1 MYFNIIQDHGTI
13 NSTKENK
20 ENKKRQVKASCWN
33 KRDNTS
39 IEERRR
45 THMIKAIS
53 EFLSAYYGEFAHR
66 EAKWKEY
73 GKN

>member
-1 MYFNIIQDHGTI
+1 
-13 NSTKENK
+13 
-20 ENKKRQVKASCWN
+20 
-33 KRDNTS
+33 
-39 IEERRR
+39 
-45 THMIKAIS
+45 MIKAIT